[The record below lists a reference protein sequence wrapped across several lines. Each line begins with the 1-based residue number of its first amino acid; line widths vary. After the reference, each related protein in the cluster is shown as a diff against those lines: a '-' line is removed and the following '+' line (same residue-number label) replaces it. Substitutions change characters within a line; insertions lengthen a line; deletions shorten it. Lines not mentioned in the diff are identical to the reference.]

1 MKSLQPQVASM
12 IKSLSTQD
20 CNDCQGEGYTL
31 AFAGLIEEKPV
42 ICLSCNG
49 QGLIDVCSYCTSALS
64 IVNGFEVCNCLVI
77 EQAA

>member
-20 CNDCQGEGYTL
+20 CSDCQGEGYTL
-31 AFAGLIEEKPV
+31 AFAGLIEETQMRCV
-42 ICLSCNG
+42 SCNG
-49 QGLIDVCSYCTSALS
+49 LGTIEVCSYCSSPLT
-64 IVNGFEVCNCLVI
+64 IVKGFEVCNCQVI